1 MYITLQSIKR
11 NLGLFNLELED
22 IIIGSIFGLIF
33 TILFLLHLYTLAII
47 VISIGVLA
55 LIPMDFSKCN
65 RMYNY
70 LVYLQSLCLK
80 IEITIFIKTKVRGS
94 VFINK
99 LLDKIKEYK
108 NKKIEKRINK
118 IKKNKKDIYL
128 SKGILKKKVQNS
140 QCFTNIKDISDNGII
155 TLKNGGYAL
164 MYSACLLYTSPSP
177 RD

>member
-1 MYITLQSIKR
+1 M
-11 NLGLFNLELED
+11 
-22 IIIGSIFGLIF
+22 
-33 TILFLLHLYTLAII
+33 
-47 VISIGVLA
+47 
-55 LIPMDFSKCN
+55 
-65 RMYNY
+65 
-70 LVYLQSLCLK
+70 VYLQSLCLK
-80 IEITIFIKTKVRGS
+80 IEITIFIKTKVRGL

-155 TLKNGGYAL
+155 TLKNG
-164 MYSACLLYTSPSP
+164 
-177 RD
+177 

>member
-1 MYITLQSIKR
+1 M
-11 NLGLFNLELED
+11 
-22 IIIGSIFGLIF
+22 
-33 TILFLLHLYTLAII
+33 
-47 VISIGVLA
+47 
-55 LIPMDFSKCN
+55 
-65 RMYNY
+65 
-70 LVYLQSLCLK
+70 VYLQSLCLK
-80 IEITIFIKTKVRGS
+80 IEITIFIKTKVRGL

-164 MYSACLLYTSPSP
+164 MYSANPIDLSLTSDKEQNTFFHILSKLYRLPFTIKA
-177 RD
+177 